1 MGQTQGWRKGF
12 WLQPAAIVG
21 PMDRDALPSAAETA
35 AELARLRDL
44 GGAATHSEVAQF
56 VAAEC
61 RMVQYALAEALEELD
76 RAKRLTATM
85 YLRLLAEYG
94 LRLSWLCGEDEVV
107 DELGRLLADPELVNA
122 RVRELRHRDLDQ
134 LARAYDAI
142 HQGEAEATLGGE
154 LRDMASEL
162 GDVLAPGQ
170 VAQLGTTR
178 FGQSLYRGHRTAST
192 HIHAG
197 AVMSSGPEVSRLPL
211 EAMLAEVGFICA
223 AVIDALLRA
232 AGLDTGA
239 PFPRRSLRDRSE
251 T

>member
-107 DELGRLLADPELVNA
+107 DELGRLLADPELVNCSSP
-122 RVRELRHRDLDQ
+122 R
-134 LARAYDAI
+134 
-142 HQGEAEATLGGE
+142 AEAPRSRPVGPRLRCNPSGRSGGH
-154 LRDMASEL
+154 
-162 GDVLAPGQ
+162 PGRR
-170 VAQLGTTR
+170 AT
-178 FGQSLYRGHRTAST
+178 GHG
-192 HIHAG
+192 I
-197 AVMSSGPEVSRLPL
+197 
-211 EAMLAEVGFICA
+211 
-223 AVIDALLRA
+223 
-232 AGLDTGA
+232 
-239 PFPRRSLRDRSE
+239 
-251 T
+251 

>member
-1 MGQTQGWRKGF
+1 MRKGF
-12 WLQPAAIVG
+12 WLLPVAIVG
-21 PMDRDALPSAAETA
+21 PVDHDALPSAAETA

-61 RMVQYALAEALEELD
+61 RMAQYALAEALEQLD
-76 RAKRLTATM
+76 RGKRLTATM

-107 DELGRLLADPELVNA
+107 DELGRLVADPELANA

-134 LARAYDAI
+134 VARTYDAV

-154 LRDMASEL
+154 LRGMASEL

-170 VAQLGTTR
+170 IAQLGTTR

-197 AVMSSGPEVSRLPL
+197 AVLSSGPEANRLPL
-211 EAMLAEVGFICA
+211 EAMLAEAGFICA

-232 AGLDTGA
+232 AALDTGP
-239 PFPRRSLRDRSE
+239 PFPRRNRPRPG
-251 T
+251 